1 MAALLINLILFI
13 ISLFILYA
21 VIKSAINH
29 SEMTETLKNIE
40 QLLQKRYADTHEPSG
55 IIFKDLKTP
64 SSTEI
69 RIEQC
74 PACQCKVTNRTRV
87 CPSCGLT
94 LISE

>member
-1 MAALLINLILFI
+1 MAALLFNLILFMI
-13 ISLFILYA
+13 AIFILYA

-29 SEMTETLKNIE
+29 SEMTESLKNIE
-40 QLLQKRYADTHEPSG
+40 QLLQKRYADNHESSG
-55 IIFKDLKTP
+55 MIFKDLKTP

-74 PACQCKVTNRTRV
+74 PACQCKVTNRTQV